1 MIRMAVKTLT
11 NEYTIEIANRLS
23 ELALLTDRL
32 TAICE
37 EQGLGARASFHLQLV
52 CDELVTNTISYG
64 YDNDDERTIRIS
76 ATFTPD
82 EVALVIQDDG
92 RPFNPFQNRD
102 SPDLTL
108 GVEEREIGGLGIH
121 FVKRVMERV
130 AYERSGRYNVISMT
144 MNRNKS
150 SEGTE

>member
-1 MIRMAVKTLT
+1 MAVKTLT
-11 NEYTIEIANRLS
+11 NEYTIELANRLS
-23 ELALLTDRL
+23 ELAHLTDRI
-32 TAICE
+32 TAIGE
-37 EQGLGARASFHLQLV
+37 EQGIGARASFHLQLV

-64 YDNDDERTIRIS
+64 YDSDDERTIRIS
-76 ATFTPD
+76 VTFTPD
-82 EVALVIQDDG
+82 EVALVIKDDG

-144 MNRNKS
+144 MKRNKS